1 MKLNLYILFFLPCL
15 LLQGQA
21 PNASAVL
28 FTYDGGEAQLSEFR
42 TLFNDDT
49 ATENTR
55 EEQDF
60 LELFINYKLKLAE
73 AKNLGLDTLPAYG
86 NEVENYKNQLVE
98 SFTQNPDLLPA
109 LVREAYERSLQEV
122 RAQNLLIMLP
132 PNAKPADTL
141 AAYRKMEEA
150 LQKLKAGEDFTKI
163 SVEYSTPKVKP
174 EQVDLGYFSAL
185 QMVYPFENAAYKT
198 PVGEVS
204 NIFRSRFGYHI
215 LKLIDKRPANG
226 MVSVKQI
233 QFMHGENDSL
243 EQLQKQKIFKIY
255 EELKSGIIFDSL
267 AVKYSEDRSSAPRGG
282 LMQSFGI
289 GQVSDKNFQEAA
301 FALQPGEVS
310 APFES
315 RFGWHILQMV
325 KREPVGDF
333 EKNKDLLE
341 MRIQRDGRSS
351 LLNDAK
357 YQWLAEQY
365 KPQMDLAKKEALAQ
379 IHPQWILDS
388 LNNDVLITFPQRQST
403 VQDLLAFHKNLYR
416 NPRRAQQMMEVTFEN
431 YFKEFYQSELDKYHV
446 WYLENYNQDFKKVF
460 EKFKDGLLVYNVME
474 SEVWKKSRLDS
485 LGLKKFYDLNAD
497 KFPAQT
503 DDKGEKNWKTPA
515 LLSAYQDY
523 FERQWLEALRNK
535 YKLSV
540 SPKARKLIN

>member
-1 MKLNLYILFFLPCL
+1 MKLTLSILFLQLCL
-15 LLQGQA
+15 LLQGQS
-21 PNASAVL
+21 PDTSPVL
-28 FTYDGGEAQLSEFR
+28 FTYEGGRAQLGEFKA
-42 TLFNDDT
+42 LFEDDT
-49 ATENTR
+49 ATETTPQ
-55 EEQDF
+55 EQDF

-73 AKNLGLDTLPAYG
+73 AKNLGLATLPAYR

-98 SFTQNPDLLPA
+98 SFTQNPDVLPA

-132 PNAKPADTL
+132 PNAQPADTL
-141 AAYRKMEEA
+141 TAFKKMEEA
-150 LQKLKAGEDFTKI
+150 LQKLKAGQDFTEVSI
-163 SVEYSTPKVKP
+163 EYSTPKVKP

-185 QMVYPFENAAYKT
+185 QMVYPFENAAYQT

-204 NIFRSRFGYHI
+204 NIFKSRFGYHI
-215 LKLIDKRPANG
+215 LKVIDKRKANG

-233 QFMHGENDSL
+233 QLMHGENDSL
-243 EQLQKQKIFKIY
+243 ERLQKQKIFKIY
-255 EELKSGIIFDSL
+255 DELKAGAVFDTL
-267 AVKYSEDRSSAPRGG
+267 AVKYSEDRSSASRGG

-301 FALQPGEVS
+301 FALQTGEVS
-310 APFES
+310 EPFES

-357 YQWLAEQY
+357 YAWLAQQY
-365 KPQMDLAKKEALAQ
+365 KPQIDLAKKEALAQ
-379 IHPQWILDS
+379 IHPEWILDS
-388 LNNDVLITFPQRQST
+388 LNSQVLISFPQRKST
-403 VQDLLAFHKNLYR
+403 QQDLLAFHKNLFK
-416 NPRRAQQMMEVTFEN
+416 NPRRAQQLLEAPFEE
-431 YFKEFYQSELDKYHV
+431 YFKEFYRTELDKYHV
-446 WYLENYNQDFKKVF
+446 WHLENFNEDFKKVF

-474 SEVWKKSRLDS
+474 SEVWKKSRIDS
-485 LGLKKFYDLNAD
+485 LGLKKYYELNAD
-497 KFPAQT
+497 KFPAQP
-503 DDKGEKNWKTPA
+503 DENGDESWKTPA

-523 FERQWLEALRNK
+523 YEREWLEALRKK